1 MQKLV
6 LLVVALVSMAW
17 LSAQENSPYLKK
29 QFVSGTDTLNY
40 RILYPEKYDPSKK
53 YPLILFLH
61 GAGERGKNN
70 EAQLKHGGAYFTQK
84 VNRKKFPAIVVIPQC
99 PFTDF
104 WARITL
110 NFKEEDSL
118 GRLVFPG
125 NVPIGKT
132 LGSVSRLMDSL
143 AETNSVNKSK
153 IYIGGLSMGGM
164 ATFEMLWRKPK
175 FFAAAFAICGGG
187 NAEKVSE
194 YGPGF
199 PIWVFHGDQDP
210 TVKVSNSR
218 LMVNALRKA
227 GAKVRYTE
235 YPGVLHNS
243 WLNAFAEKGL
253 MPWLMSN

>member
-1 MQKLV
+1 ML
-6 LLVVALVSMAW
+6 LLVFILLQMFVLP
-17 LSAQENSPYLKK
+17 AQETSPYLKK
-29 QFVSGTDTLNY
+29 QFVSGSDTLNY
-40 RILYPEKYDPSKK
+40 RILYPEKYNPSKK

-70 EAQLKHGGAYFTQK
+70 EAQLKHGGSYFTEK
-84 VNRKKFPAIVVIPQC
+84 VNRKKYPAIVVIPQC

-132 LGSVSRLMDSL
+132 LGAVSNLMDSL
-143 AETNSVNKSK
+143 AETTSVNKSK

-187 NAEKVSE
+187 NPDKVSE
-194 YGPGF
+194 YGAGF

-218 LMVNALRKA
+218 LMVNALKKA
-227 GAKVRYTE
+227 GAKVKYTE
-235 YPGVLHNS
+235 YPGVVHNS
-243 WLNAFAEKGL
+243 WLNAFKEKDL
-253 MPWLMSN
+253 MPWLMNN